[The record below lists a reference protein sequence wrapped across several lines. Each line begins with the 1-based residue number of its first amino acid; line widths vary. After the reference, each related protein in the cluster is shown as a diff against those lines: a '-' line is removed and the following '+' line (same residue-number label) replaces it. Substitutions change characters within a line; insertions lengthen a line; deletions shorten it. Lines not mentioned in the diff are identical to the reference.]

1 MSGRTLFT
9 VVWDLEVFES
19 VMSGRTLF
27 SVVWDLEV
35 FDSVMSGRTV
45 LDLGGVGSELLL
57 CSIAL
62 VDCRLYIA
70 NLVFPFIGESELERS
85 EDGNF
90 LLHQK
95 CRAVHVYCQAVLGM
109 P

>member
-1 MSGRTLFT
+1 
-9 VVWDLEVFES
+9 
-19 VMSGRTLF
+19 MSGRTLF

-70 NLVFPFIGESELERS
+70 NLVFRFIGESELERAKMVS
-85 EDGNF
+85 TPEMSGRTCI
-90 LLHQK
+90 LSG
-95 CRAVHVYCQAVLGM
+95 RTRYA
-109 P
+109 